1 MPPLSELVLVNIIA
15 VIGSIGVAIVGA
27 SATIRASKKTT
38 EIHDEVKN
46 KHQTNLRHDVDDQT
60 RGITALHERITGVV
74 ELLIDMDHRNSNEFE
89 RIWNKLEEK
98 EKTK

>member
-46 KHQTNLRHDVDDQT
+46 NHQTNLRHDVD
-60 RGITALHERITGVV
+60 ALHERITGVV
-74 ELLIDMDHRNSNEFE
+74 GLLIDMDYRNSNEFE